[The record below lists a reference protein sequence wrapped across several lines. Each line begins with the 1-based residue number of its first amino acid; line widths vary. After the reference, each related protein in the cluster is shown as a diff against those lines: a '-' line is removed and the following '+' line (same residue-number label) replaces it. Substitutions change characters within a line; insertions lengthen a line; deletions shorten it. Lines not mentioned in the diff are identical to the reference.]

1 MGGETTVKM
10 WRLGLRKRE
19 PEKLERIKPRIQEEG
34 KVLEMRKVISSFEK
48 EIFFLRESEM
58 SNYLDKNRKH
68 TYQIYACY

>member
-19 PEKLERIKPRIQEEG
+19 PEKLERIRPRIQEEG

-48 EIFFLRESEM
+48 EIFF
-58 SNYLDKNRKH
+58 
-68 TYQIYACY
+68 